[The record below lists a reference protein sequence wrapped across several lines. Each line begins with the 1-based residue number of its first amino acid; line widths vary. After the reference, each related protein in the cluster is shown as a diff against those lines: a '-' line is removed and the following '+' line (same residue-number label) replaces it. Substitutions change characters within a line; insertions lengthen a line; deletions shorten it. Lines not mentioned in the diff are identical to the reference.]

1 MVKAIVSII
10 LIIGV
15 LKSAFSSYW
24 ARNYGTEDIYGVTS
38 ASLTSDGG
46 VIITGYTSP
55 PLIPIKKKPF
65 LLRLNSNGDVQWL
78 RFYYGG
84 DIWFNSVIQT
94 KDGGFIVVG
103 YSDIN
108 GSKDMFVMKL
118 DSNGSIKWQRTYGDN
133 RHEVANSVV
142 ETEDGG
148 FIISGTSSSFSGSK
162 DIWILKIDAYGN
174 ILWQRVYE
182 TDKTE
187 EAVKILKLND
197 GFVIVGNTE
206 DSNGSS
212 ILVIRINNNGDIVFG
227 KMYRKYRVSSA
238 TLLSDGS
245 VLLTGHFYRESNS
258 DIFIIKL
265 DNNGNVIWSKI
276 YKSQSQDFSSYIT
289 GLSDGGSA
297 VIGYKNDDLLVFKI
311 DSMGNVVWQRTY
323 GGDRGDF
330 GIFGE
335 EVNSGDILIVGKTNS
350 FGIVTTDIW
359 VLKTDKNGYIQ
370 DCVYY
375 SDADLTFENLSVTQQ
390 DLTLTPVNTSVTG
403 IISGISVT
411 DFSDIRGSNQC
422 IYPIEN
428 EQPPST
434 ESSGGGGCSFE
445 NGSNTGVTIILTLL
459 FYFLIRKLKNHTR
472 TIDSPNS
479 TI

>member
-1 MVKAIVSII
+1 MVKAIVSIL

-15 LKSAFSSYW
+15 LKSALSSYW

-38 ASLTSDGG
+38 AYLTSDGG
-46 VIITGYTSP
+46 VIITGYASP

-65 LLRLNSNGDVQWL
+65 FLKLDSNGNVQWL

-94 KDGGFIVVG
+94 KDNGFVVVG
-103 YSDIN
+103 YLNIN
-108 GSKDMFVMKL
+108 GSKDMLVMKL
-118 DSNGSIKWQRTYGDN
+118 DSNGSIKWQRIYGDN
-133 RHEVANSVV
+133 GYEVANSVV

-148 FIISGTSSSFSGSK
+148 FIILGTSSSFSGSK
-162 DIWILKIDAYGN
+162 DMWILKIDTYGN

-197 GFVIVGNTE
+197 GFVIVGNIE

-212 ILVIRINNNGDIVFG
+212 ILAIRINNNGDIVFRKKYG
-227 KMYRKYRVSSA
+227 KYRVSSA

-245 VLLTGHFYRESNS
+245 VLLTGNLYRESNS

-265 DNNGNVIWSKI
+265 DNNGNVIWSKV

-289 GLSDGGSA
+289 NLSDGGSI
-297 VIGYKNDDLLVFKI
+297 VIGYKDNDLLVFKI
-311 DSMGNVVWQRTY
+311 DSMGNIAWQRTY

-335 EVNSGDILIVGKTNS
+335 EINSGDILIVGKTNS

-359 VLKTDKNGYIQ
+359 VLKTDKNGHIQ
-370 DCVYY
+370 DCVFY
-375 SDADLTFENLSVTQQ
+375 SDADLTSENLGITQQ
-390 DLTLTPVNTSVTG
+390 DLTLIPVNTTVTG
-403 IISGISVT
+403 IISGISET

-422 IYPIEN
+422 VYPIEN
-428 EQPPST
+428 EQLSPI
-434 ESSGGGGCSFE
+434 EDGGGGGCSFE
-445 NGSNTGVTIILTLL
+445 NSSSKGVTIILSLL
-459 FYFLIRKLKNHTR
+459 FYILIRKFKNHTR